1 MNRIQAQQI
10 LMLNSDSTFNDAK
23 YAYRKLTLELHPD
36 KNKNEVDGRRFRN
49 VLEAYHFLKAQNKLE
64 NSNYRKRS
72 TQTESNYSKNQNAH
86 ENKSQWKKYT
96 NQQNSEEDWSKFTK
110 DFEMDENF
118 WRQYEKSFWEDY
130 EVNAKKN
137 SDKRDFENP
146 FWDVKQKNVNPEPK
160 KNYQNNQS
168 KAFNHDLSVNVDE
181 SLCIGCCSCET
192 IAPKVFTVDKL
203 KMINPKSQV
212 YDQYGASEEKIMDAA
227 ETCPT
232 HAIQVNEKKSGR
244 KIYPR

>member
-1 MNRIQAQQI
+1 MI
-10 LMLNSDSTFNDAK
+10 TV
-23 YAYRKLTLELHPD
+23 AY
-36 KNKNEVDGRRFRN
+36 N
-49 VLEAYHFLKAQNKLE
+49 FLKNQNKLR
-64 NSNYRKRS
+64 NFKNRNKKSDAD
-72 TQTESNYSKNQNAH
+72 SKNHQKPPYSGKNNHAY
-86 ENKSQWKKYT
+86 NK
-96 NQQNSEEDWSKFTK
+96 EEDWSRFTK

-130 EVNAKKN
+130 EDNTRKK

-168 KAFNHDLSVNVDE
+168 KAFDHNLSVDVVE

-192 IAPKVFTVDKL
+192 IAPNVFAVDKL
-203 KMINPKSQV
+203 KMINPKSHA
-212 YDQYGASEEKIMDAA
+212 YNQYGASEEKIMDAA

-232 HAIQVNEKKSGR
+232 KAIQVGERKSGR
-244 KIYPR
+244 KIFPR

>member
-36 KNKNEVDGRRFRN
+36 KNKNEADGRRFRN

-64 NSNYRKRS
+64 NSNYRKR
-72 TQTESNYSKNQNAH
+72 TAQTESNYSNNQNTH
-86 ENKSQWKKYT
+86 ENKSQRKKYS

-118 WRQYEKSFWEDY
+118 WRQYEKSFWKDY
-130 EVNAKKN
+130 ELRKNEAKKN
-137 SDKRDFENP
+137 DYGRAFWNENEERISP
-146 FWDVKQKNVNPEPK
+146 KPKTKNRNSETK
-160 KNYQNNQS
+160 IYK
-168 KAFNHDLSVNVDE
+168 HDLSVRVE
-181 SLCIGCCSCET
+181 KSQCIACLSCET
-192 IAPKVFTVDKL
+192 IAPNVFVIDKL
-203 KMINPKSQV
+203 TMINPKSQV
-212 YDQYGASEEKIMDAA
+212 HNQYGASEEKIMDAA

-232 HAIQVNEKKSGR
+232 KAIKVNERKSGR
-244 KIYPR
+244 RIYPL

>member
-1 MNRIQAQQI
+1 MNKKSAVQI
-10 LMLNSDSTFNDAK
+10 LMVNNDATFEEIK
-23 YAYRKLTLELHPD
+23 YNYRKLALKFHPD
-36 KNKNEVDGRRFRN
+36 KNNNQNNEEKFKNITI
-49 VLEAYHFLKAQNKLE
+49 AYHFLKNQNKLR
-64 NSNYRKRS
+64 NFKNRS
-72 TQTESNYSKNQNAH
+72 KKNGAGSKSHQKPPYSGKNNHAY
-86 ENKSQWKKYT
+86 NT
-96 NQQNSEEDWSKFTK
+96 EEDWSKFTK

-118 WRQYEKSFWEDY
+118 WRQYEKSFWRDY
-130 EVNAKKN
+130 ELNAKTEYEKN
-137 SDKRDFENP
+137 NYRKA
-146 FWDVKQKNVNPEPK
+146 FWDENHENINPKPK
-160 KNYQNNQS
+160 KKYQNDS
-168 KAFNHDLSVNVDE
+168 KHIYRHDLAVDVDK

>member
-1 MNRIQAQQI
+1 MNKKSAAQI
-10 LMLNSDSTFNDAK
+10 LMVNNDATFEQIK
-23 YAYRKLTLELHPD
+23 YNYRKLALELHPD
-36 KNKNEVDGRRFRN
+36 KNNGQNSDEKFKMITV
-49 VLEAYHFLKAQNKLE
+49 AYHFLKNQNKLR
-64 NSNYRKRS
+64 NFKNRNKKRDAD
-72 TQTESNYSKNQNAH
+72 SKNHQKPPYSEKNNHAY
-86 ENKSQWKKYT
+86 NK
-96 NQQNSEEDWSKFTK
+96 EEDWSRFTK

-130 EVNAKKN
+130 EVSTKKK

-168 KAFNHDLSVNVDE
+168 NAFNHNLSVDVVE

-192 IAPKVFTVDKL
+192 IAPNVFAVDKL
-203 KMINPKSQV
+203 KMINPKSHV
-212 YDQYGASEEKIMDAA
+212 HNQYGASYEKIMDAA

-232 HAIQVNEKKSGR
+232 KAIQVGERKSGR
-244 KIYPR
+244 KIFPR

>member
-1 MNRIQAQQI
+1 MVN
-10 LMLNSDSTFNDAK
+10 NDATFEQIK
-23 YAYRKLTLELHPD
+23 YNYRKLALEFHPD
-36 KNKNEVDGRRFRN
+36 KNNSKNTNEKFKTITI
-49 VLEAYHFLKAQNKLE
+49 AYHFLKNQNKLR
-64 NSNYRKRS
+64 NFKNRS
-72 TQTESNYSKNQNAH
+72 KKPPTDSKSHQKPPYSEKNNHAY
-86 ENKSQWKKYT
+86 NTK
-96 NQQNSEEDWSKFTK
+96 EDWSRFTK

-130 EVNAKKN
+130 EANTRKN
-137 SDKRDFENP
+137 SGKRDFENP

-192 IAPKVFTVDKL
+192 IAPKVFTIDKL
-203 KMINPKSQV
+203 KMINPKSHV
-212 YDQYGASEEKIMDAA
+212 HNQYGASYEKIMDAA

-232 HAIQVNEKKSGR
+232 KAIQVEERKSGK
-244 KIYPR
+244 KIFPR